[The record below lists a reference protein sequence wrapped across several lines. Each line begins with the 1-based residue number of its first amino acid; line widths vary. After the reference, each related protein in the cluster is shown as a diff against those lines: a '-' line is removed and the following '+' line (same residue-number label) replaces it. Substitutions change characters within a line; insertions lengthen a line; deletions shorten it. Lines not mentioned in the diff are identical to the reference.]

1 MARNMQP
8 IVKRCRTFGISPA
21 VMGYTEHSKKSST
34 LRNPNANK
42 RAKKSEYARQL
53 NEKQKVK
60 FIYGVLEKQF
70 SKYYE
75 KAEKATGSTGE
86 VMLSLLERRL
96 DNVVFR
102 LGLAKTRREARQF
115 VTHGHY
121 TVDGRTVNIPSF
133 QVKPRMVIGV
143 KGKSKD
149 IERIKAYM
157 SEDAFRGLPQWL
169 TYDVETGE
177 GKVVAL
183 PTREDIDY
191 DVEEHLI
198 VEFYSK

>member
-8 IVKRCRTFGISPA
+8 IVKRCRALGISPA
-21 VMGYTEHSKKSST
+21 VMGYTENSKKNST

-53 NEKQKVK
+53 TEKQKVK
-60 FIYGVLEKQF
+60 FVYGVQEKQF
-70 SKYYE
+70 RKYYE
-75 KAEKATGSTGE
+75 KAEKTNGVTGE

-121 TVDGRTVNIPSF
+121 TVNGQSVNVPSF
-133 QVKPRMVIGV
+133 QVKPGMTIGV
-143 KGKSKD
+143 KGKSKEV
-149 IERIKAYM
+149 ERIKGYM
-157 SEDAFRGLPQWL
+157 AEDAFRGLPQWL
-169 TYDVETGE
+169 TYDAEAGE
-177 GKVVAL
+177 GKIVAL
-183 PTREDIDY
+183 PAREDIDFE
-191 DVEEHLI
+191 VEEHLI

>member
-8 IVKRCRTFGISPA
+8 IVKRCRALGISPA
-21 VMGYTEHSKKSST
+21 VMGYTENSKKNST

-53 NEKQKVK
+53 TEKQKVK
-60 FIYGVLEKQF
+60 FVYGVQEKQF
-70 SKYYE
+70 RKYYE
-75 KAEKATGSTGE
+75 KAEKTNGVTGE

-121 TVDGRTVNIPSF
+121 TVNGQSVNVPSF
-133 QVKPRMVIGV
+133 QVKPGMTIGV
-143 KGKSKD
+143 KGKSKEV
-149 IERIKAYM
+149 ERIKGYM
-157 SEDAFRGLPQWL
+157 AEDAFRGLPQWL
-169 TYDVETGE
+169 TYDAEAGE

-183 PTREDIDY
+183 PAREDIDFE
-191 DVEEHLI
+191 VEEHLI

>member
-8 IVKRCRTFGISPA
+8 IVKRCRALGISPA
-21 VMGYTEHSKKSST
+21 VMGYTENSKKNST

-53 NEKQKVK
+53 TEKQKVK
-60 FIYGVLEKQF
+60 FVYGVQEKQF
-70 SKYYE
+70 RKYYE
-75 KAEKATGSTGE
+75 KAEKTNGITGE

-115 VTHGHY
+115 VSHGHY
-121 TVDGRTVNIPSF
+121 TVNGQTVNVPSF
-133 QVKPRMVIGV
+133 QVKPGMTIGV
-143 KGKSKD
+143 KGKSKEV
-149 IERIKAYM
+149 ERIKGYM
-157 SEDAFRGLPQWL
+157 AEDAFRGLPQWL
-169 TYDVETGE
+169 TYDAEAGE
-177 GKVVAL
+177 GKIVAL
-183 PTREDIDY
+183 PAREDIDFE
-191 DVEEHLI
+191 VEEHLI

>member
-8 IVKRCRTFGISPA
+8 IVKRCRALGISPA
-21 VMGYTEHSKKSST
+21 VMGYTENSKKNST

-53 NEKQKVK
+53 TEKQKVK
-60 FIYGVLEKQF
+60 FVYGVQEKQF
-70 SKYYE
+70 RKYYE
-75 KAEKATGSTGE
+75 KAEKTNGVTGE

-96 DNVVFR
+96 DNVVYR

-121 TVDGRTVNIPSF
+121 TVNGQSVNVPSF
-133 QVKPRMVIGV
+133 QVKPGMTIGV
-143 KGKSKD
+143 KGKSKEV
-149 IERIKAYM
+149 ERIKGYM
-157 SEDAFRGLPQWL
+157 AEDAFRGLPQWL
-169 TYDVETGE
+169 TYDAEAGE
-177 GKVVAL
+177 GKIVAL
-183 PTREDIDY
+183 PAREDIDFE
-191 DVEEHLI
+191 VEEHLI

>member
-1 MARNMQP
+1 MARNMEP
-8 IVKRCRTFGISPA
+8 IVKRCRAYGISPA
-21 VMGYTEHSKKSST
+21 VLGYTEHSKKNST

-53 NEKQKVK
+53 TEKQKVK
-60 FIYGVLEKQF
+60 FVYGVLEKQF
-70 SKYYE
+70 RKYYE

-133 QVKPRMVIGV
+133 QVKPGMVIGV
-143 KGKSKD
+143 KGKSKE
-149 IERIKAYM
+149 IEKIKGYM
-157 SEDAFRGLPQWL
+157 GEDTFRGLPQWL
-169 TYDVETGE
+169 TYDVDAGE
-177 GKVVAL
+177 GKVIAL
-183 PTREDIDY
+183 PAREDIDFE
-191 DVEEHLI
+191 VEEHLI